1 MVDPSSSHYIV
12 TTSSDSININCVVEG
27 EGYVYWQKDGINI
40 SDSFMTITSS
50 GNILTINNVTKSD
63 EGEYR
68 CIASNIAGS
77 EISDVANIT
86 INGKYFLCQLQ

>member
-27 EGYVYWQKDGINI
+27 EGYVYWQKDGVNI
-40 SDSFMTITSS
+40 SNSFMTIISS

-63 EGEYR
+63 EGDYR

-77 EISDVANIT
+77 AISDVADIT
-86 INGKYFLCQLQ
+86 ISGKHFLCRQQ